1 MVEPL
6 AKKGQ
11 LQVVVA
17 TTGLAAGINFSM
29 RSVLVTDREYRM
41 DDSILLL
48 RPDEL
53 LQMFGRAGRRGLDD
67 RGYIIVAPKQARMAD
82 SRPLK
87 LKRSSTLDW
96 SALLSVMAHAL
107 DEDNNHVEAARWLAN
122 RLFSDQQLSLGF
134 RQSLAVFIKK
144 KSSQPLKDE
153 PSNTSDRDH
162 VVEMRNSSGLW
173 ERRGGQ
179 LQVKLGDA
187 LVLHQ
192 GVWVSA
198 LTLPDTLSKVKAGNP
213 CRFGKRKKPV
223 YGRELPMAVFEE
235 GSDRSRVVLIKSFR
249 NKLREVTKESDPK
262 VKKKMARKKWKREGL
277 EEILREF
284 FPSLSSGG
292 HLDSFVERGKVLGA
306 RLRYDQAIVLAWR
319 DARGKMLLN
328 PPLRNTTRIY
338 DSPFKEDSAQHRT
351 SGDLSNLTLAEVWFE
366 LGLIDEEARPTS
378 RGRLFSCFS
387 RGEGLAVAVALEDP
401 NYPVKELVLDL
412 ANLRAGH
419 RFRSFS
425 QSDSRLAVIC
435 REAFGFRDCE
445 GYLKHGLPLEYGEG
459 AAELIREEGLLKKMK
474 MEDTELCMGDWERVK
489 VEWISLL
496 GMIAKG
502 PSLENDRWTAL
513 QIEARSMIGES
524 VDVSKLPQLP
534 DIPLRQR
541 ERFGG

>member
-173 ERRGGQ
+173 ERRGG
-179 LQVKLGDA
+179 
-187 LVLHQ
+187 
-192 GVWVSA
+192 
-198 LTLPDTLSKVKAGNP
+198 N
-213 CRFGKRKKPV
+213 CR
-223 YGRELPMAVFEE
+223 
-235 GSDRSRVVLIKSFR
+235 
-249 NKLREVTKESDPK
+249 
-262 VKKKMARKKWKREGL
+262 
-277 EEILREF
+277 
-284 FPSLSSGG
+284 
-292 HLDSFVERGKVLGA
+292 
-306 RLRYDQAIVLAWR
+306 
-319 DARGKMLLN
+319 
-328 PPLRNTTRIY
+328 
-338 DSPFKEDSAQHRT
+338 
-351 SGDLSNLTLAEVWFE
+351 
-366 LGLIDEEARPTS
+366 
-378 RGRLFSCFS
+378 
-387 RGEGLAVAVALEDP
+387 
-401 NYPVKELVLDL
+401 
-412 ANLRAGH
+412 
-419 RFRSFS
+419 
-425 QSDSRLAVIC
+425 
-435 REAFGFRDCE
+435 
-445 GYLKHGLPLEYGEG
+445 
-459 AAELIREEGLLKKMK
+459 
-474 MEDTELCMGDWERVK
+474 
-489 VEWISLL
+489 
-496 GMIAKG
+496 
-502 PSLENDRWTAL
+502 
-513 QIEARSMIGES
+513 
-524 VDVSKLPQLP
+524 
-534 DIPLRQR
+534 
-541 ERFGG
+541 